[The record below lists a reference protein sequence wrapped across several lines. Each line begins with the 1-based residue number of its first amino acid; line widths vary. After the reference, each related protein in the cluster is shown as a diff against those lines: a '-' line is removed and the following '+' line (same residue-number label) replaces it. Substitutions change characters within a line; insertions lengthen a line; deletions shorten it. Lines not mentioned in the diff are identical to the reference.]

1 VRNGAKADYRP
12 RQAWTTST
20 VTQVPLPELEPPE
33 EPDEPEPPVLPEP
46 EPADP
51 PELPDPPEPL
61 EPEVPPGPE
70 PPAPEPPDP
79 PVPAPDV
86 PPEPAPEPE
95 LRPAP
100 EPPVPE
106 LPELEP
112 ELEPEAGRELVSG
125 ALLPDPELVL
135 PEPEPVAWL
144 TAPELR
150 EAAEPAEAEADL
162 VPTRPGS
169 TELVASSP
177 AEPALPSPVS
187 EPGAVAP
194 GVSAAGLPWAAADP
208 PWAEGRERC
217 PVPPL
222 AGRPATPPGD
232 AGTWP
237 ACGAEAAGPCT
248 SPPMTGA

>member
-1 VRNGAKADYRP
+1 M
-12 RQAWTTST
+12 
-20 VTQVPLPELEPPE
+20 QVPPPELEPPE

-51 PELPDPPEPL
+51 PEEPEPPELPEPEPALPPPPELPVPVPELPDPPVLP
-61 EPEVPPGPE
+61 
-70 PPAPEPPDP
+70 
-79 PVPAPDV
+79 PDV
-86 PPEPAPEPE
+86 PPEPEPG

-100 EPPVPE
+100 EPLTPE
-106 LPELEP
+106 PPDPER
-112 ELEPEAGRELVSG
+112 ELEPEAGSELVTG
-125 ALLPDPELVL
+125 EVLPDPELVL

-144 TAPELR
+144 TVPEPLDP
-150 EAAEPAEAEADL
+150 AEPAEADL
-162 VPTRPGS
+162 APLTPGS

-177 AEPALPSPVS
+177 AEPALPRPVS
-187 EPGAVAP
+187 EPGPLAP

-222 AGRPATPPGD
+222 AGRPARPPGG

-237 ACGAEAAGPCT
+237 DCGAEADGPCT
-248 SPPMTGA
+248 SPPMTGV

>member
-1 VRNGAKADYRP
+1 M
-12 RQAWTTST
+12 
-20 VTQVPLPELEPPE
+20 QVPPPELEPPE

-51 PELPDPPEPL
+51 PEEPEPPELPEPPEPALPPPPELPVPVPELPDPPILP
-61 EPEVPPGPE
+61 
-70 PPAPEPPDP
+70 
-79 PVPAPDV
+79 PDV
-86 PPEPAPEPE
+86 PPEPEPG

-100 EPPVPE
+100 EPPTPE
-106 LPELEP
+106 PPDPER
-112 ELEPEAGRELVSG
+112 ELEPEAGSELVTG
-125 ALLPDPELVL
+125 EVLPDPELVL

-144 TAPELR
+144 TVPEPLDP
-150 EAAEPAEAEADL
+150 AEPTEADL
-162 VPTRPGS
+162 APLTPGS

-177 AEPALPSPVS
+177 AEPALPRPVS
-187 EPGAVAP
+187 EPGPLAP

-222 AGRPATPPGD
+222 AGRPARPPGG

-237 ACGAEAAGPCT
+237 DCGAEADGPCT
-248 SPPMTGA
+248 SPPMTGV